1 MKRDQSAIWAE
12 FVSAL
17 LDTNDQFDVGDNGV
31 AGNECSPILSPAH
44 CLKVRET
51 RKSLT
56 RQDLHL
62 SNTNS
67 ECLGCLTFCS
77 GQVEGFG
84 PVKGAE
90 VIGLHSAR

>member
-1 MKRDQSAIWAE
+1 MSA
-12 FVSAL
+12 
-17 LDTNDQFDVGDNGV
+17 G
-31 AGNECSPILSPAH
+31 PIPSPAH
-44 CLKVRET
+44 CLEVQET

-67 ECLGCLTFCS
+67 ECLGCLTFGRS
-77 GQVEGFG
+77 GQVDGFG